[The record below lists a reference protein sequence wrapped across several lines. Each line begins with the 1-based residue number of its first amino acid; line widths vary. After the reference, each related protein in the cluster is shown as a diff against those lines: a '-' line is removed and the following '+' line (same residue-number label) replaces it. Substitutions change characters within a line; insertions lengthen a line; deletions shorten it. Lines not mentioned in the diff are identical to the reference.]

1 MTTPRIDVPKKMILD
16 IGEPVSDASPMHALA
31 WPEAEAR
38 TLGADMKR
46 RVGRAAAAAYVVL
59 IGGLAVAGAVHEQ
72 AVYYLLA
79 VALTLPAGAV
89 ALPAMYGGYAALSAV
104 GGIWSPVAGP
114 GGEEADWLS
123 LGSTTLNVV
132 LLTCAAIVNVVLLER
147 ALRRRRRLSH
157 R

>member
-1 MTTPRIDVPKKMILD
+1 
-16 IGEPVSDASPMHALA
+16 
-31 WPEAEAR
+31 
-38 TLGADMKR
+38 MKR

-114 GGEEADWLS
+114 GGEEAAWLS
-123 LGSTTLNVV
+123 LGSATLNVV
-132 LLTCAAIVNVVLLER
+132 LLTCAAIVNVVLAER
-147 ALRRRRRLSH
+147 VLRRGRRLSH